1 MLDRWAEE
9 RYTYTVSIFSSGGR
23 AMPRKIF
30 RTGNSAVVS
39 LPADVLQAVEL
50 DLGDLVTVV
59 ADPESR
65 RIIITPAES
74 SLPGVRPE
82 FLKRV
87 DRFIDRYR
95 PALER
100 LAEE

>member
-1 MLDRWAEE
+1 
-9 RYTYTVSIFSSGGR
+9 
-23 AMPRKIF
+23 MPRKIF
-30 RTGNSAVVS
+30 RTGNSAVIS
-39 LPADVLQAVEL
+39 LPADVLEAVEL

-59 ADPESR
+59 ADREGR
-65 RIIITPAES
+65 RIIITPVEP

-82 FLKRV
+82 FLERV

-95 PALER
+95 PALEK